1 MWLNK
6 LQDWIRRITNPTVG
20 LLKGIAMGVLFIMM
34 LLTASDVIFRYIFNR
49 PIAGSIELTEFM
61 MATMVS
67 FGIAYC
73 AVLGGHVSVDV
84 VVSLLPKK
92 VRTIIGIITTLLS
105 LGLFLLITW
114 QNVLYIREVF
124 DSGLESP
131 VLLLPAYPYIA
142 AVAIGFGALC
152 LVLLMNFFQLL
163 AEAVKK

>member
-6 LQDWIRRITNPTVG
+6 LHNWISGITHPFVG

-114 QNVLYIREVF
+114 QNVLYIKEIF
-124 DSGLESP
+124 NSGLESP

-152 LVLLMNFFQLL
+152 LVLLMNFLQLL
-163 AEAVKK
+163 SEAVKK

>member
-6 LQDWIRRITNPTVG
+6 LHDWISGITNPLVG

-34 LLTASDVIFRYIFNR
+34 LLTASDVIFRYVFNR

-92 VRTIIGIITTLLS
+92 TRTIIDTITTFLS

-114 QNVLYIREVF
+114 QSVIYIKEVF
-124 DSGLESP
+124 HSGLESP
-131 VLLLPAYPYIA
+131 VLLLPVYPYIG

-152 LVLLMNFFQLL
+152 LVLLLNFFQLL
-163 AEAVKK
+163 SKVVKK

>member
-6 LQDWIRRITNPTVG
+6 FQDWISGITNPLVG

-73 AVLGGHVSVDV
+73 AVLDGHVSVDV

-114 QNVLYIREVF
+114 QNVLYIKEIF

-163 AEAVKK
+163 SEAAKK

>member
-1 MWLNK
+1 MS
-6 LQDWIRRITNPTVG
+6 
-20 LLKGIAMGVLFIMM
+20 VLVIMM
-34 LLTASDVIFRYIFNR
+34 LLTAFDVIFRYIFNR

-73 AVLGGHVSVDV
+73 AVLDGHVSVDIV
-84 VVSLLPKK
+84 VYLLPQKA
-92 VRTIIGIITTLLS
+92 RTIIGTITTLLS

-114 QNVLYIREVF
+114 QNLLYIKETL

-131 VLLLPAYPYIA
+131 VLLLPVYPFIG

-163 AEAVKK
+163 SEAVKK

>member
-1 MWLNK
+1 MWLKK
-6 LQDWIRRITNPTVG
+6 LQDWISRITNPIVG
-20 LLKGIAMGVLFIMM
+20 LLKGIAMSVLVIMM
-34 LLTASDVIFRYIFNR
+34 LLTALDVIFRYIFNR

-92 VRTIIGIITTLLS
+92 TRTIIGTITTLLS

-114 QNVLYIREVF
+114 QNLLYIKEIF

-131 VLLLPAYPYIA
+131 VLLLPVYPYIG

-163 AEAVKK
+163 SKAAKK

>member
-6 LQDWIRRITNPTVG
+6 FQDWISGITNPLVG

-34 LLTASDVIFRYIFNR
+34 LLTASDVMFRYIFNR

-61 MATMVS
+61 MAIMVS

-114 QNVLYIREVF
+114 QNVLYIKEIF

-163 AEAVKK
+163 SEAVNK

>member
-6 LQDWIRRITNPTVG
+6 LQDWISRITNPVVG
-20 LLKGIAMGVLFIMM
+20 VLKGIAMSVLFIMM

-84 VVSLLPKK
+84 VVSLLSQK

-114 QNVLYIREVF
+114 QNVLYIKEIF

-131 VLLLPAYPYIA
+131 VLLLPAYPYIG

-163 AEAVKK
+163 SEAVKK